1 MVEDKSTIILD
12 HENFDKKVHPDHY
25 RVAQCDI
32 VPSHFLFHILSR
44 ATKNAS
50 YITVAFDK
58 EYLVDELKFIAY
70 SHCWGEKGKI
80 EEIKEPFSYKVE
92 TSKRNMD
99 TWTTVVDHS
108 VCKCYHTQ
116 QLFFPKQ
123 AAQYVS

>member
-25 RVAQCDI
+25 RPLYSDRDEPSCRNSHGDI

-50 YITVAFDK
+50 YTTVAFDK

-70 SHCWGEKGKI
+70 SHCWGEKGK
-80 EEIKEPFSYKVE
+80 
-92 TSKRNMD
+92 
-99 TWTTVVDHS
+99 
-108 VCKCYHTQ
+108 
-116 QLFFPKQ
+116 
-123 AAQYVS
+123 